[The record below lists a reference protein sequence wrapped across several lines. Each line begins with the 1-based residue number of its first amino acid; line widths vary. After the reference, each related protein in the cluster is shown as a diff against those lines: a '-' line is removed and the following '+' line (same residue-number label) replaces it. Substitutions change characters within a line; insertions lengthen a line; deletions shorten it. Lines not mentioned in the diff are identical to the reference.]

1 MKKKLFLGHLLF
13 FFRYDIILDCAGI
26 GQNNAAFYVKC
37 LKDYKFSKYI
47 TLKSPMLQ
55 NIDEYGMIGG
65 MMKNAADLILVNFN
79 TGVLP
84 KTSSVR
90 WGFFIPLETA
100 LLEITEDVNNG
111 KVILINEHHI

>member
-1 MKKKLFLGHLLF
+1 
-13 FFRYDIILDCAGI
+13 
-26 GQNNAAFYVKC
+26 
-37 LKDYKFSKYI
+37 
-47 TLKSPMLQ
+47 MLQ